1 MVEAVVVEAVAE
13 VFEVCMEVSD
23 VAWHQQALPA
33 QLRHFAACCA
43 GRRPHS
49 HVVEVLAT
57 LPPRPLSAQ
66 AARREP
72 VELYRSPSQ
81 VGAEVWDPRKSLALS
96 CQ

>member
-66 AARREP
+66 SLCRR
-72 VELYRSPSQ
+72 RRQ
-81 VGAEVWDPRKSLALS
+81 GGSL
-96 CQ
+96 